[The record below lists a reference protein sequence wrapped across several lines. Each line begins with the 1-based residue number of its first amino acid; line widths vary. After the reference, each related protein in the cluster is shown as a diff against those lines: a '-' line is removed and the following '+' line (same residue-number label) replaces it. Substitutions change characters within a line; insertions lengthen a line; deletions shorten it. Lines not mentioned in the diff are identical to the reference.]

1 MHRIEGQQDDRPT
14 RHPAHLRQTRRLVG
28 PVMDRVHRHGGVE
41 GIIRE
46 RQRLGAS
53 LHHGRRRKRALA
65 DHPDG
70 RLDGGNGP
78 SGGLVGPGTRAD
90 IEDRTSIAQ
99 RILYHRADPGIGL
112 AQICVI
118 HADHVV

>member
-1 MHRIEGQQDDRPT
+1 
-14 RHPAHLRQTRRLVG
+14 
-28 PVMDRVHRHGGVE
+28 MDRVHRHGGVE

-99 RILYHRADPGIGL
+99 RILYHRADLDGWSQGRKYTSTGGAGSPDRDRAAG
-112 AQICVI
+112 QS
-118 HADHVV
+118 